1 MHVDNNIDF
10 LLGCED
16 LKQVF
21 AELALQLNNNNNKD
35 NNRIVYNIIENL
47 NKNNLILILDNISLN
62 ALIKDEIILNNYLF
76 IIGEIPVDIMDQL
89 SVNYVNYEIIIE
101 PINILALLEKFKN
114 LIEQNIAALSEI
126 KKFKEF
132 NYSSRLKTIYVG
144 DASLYLTDKENEIFQ
159 TLIDNKNISLN
170 KKQLLSKV
178 WNYSEGID
186 THTLETHIYFM
197 RQKIEK
203 KLNLNNIIIHIDDG
217 YQINISSKY

>member
-21 AELALQLNNNNNKD
+21 TELVLQLNNNDKD

-47 NKNNLILILDNISLN
+47 NKNNSILILDNVSLN
-62 ALIKDEIILNNYLF
+62 ALIKDKIILNNYLF
-76 IIGEIPVDIMDQL
+76 IIGEIPIDIADQL
-89 SVNYVNYEIIIE
+89 SVNYVNYEIITE

-178 WNYSEGID
+178 WNYSEDID
-186 THTLETHIYFM
+186 THTLETHIYIM

-217 YQINISSKY
+217 YQINISS

>member
-21 AELALQLNNNNNKD
+21 TELALQLNNNDKD

-47 NKNNLILILDNISLN
+47 NKNNSILILDNVSLN
-62 ALIKDEIILNNYLF
+62 ALIKDKIILNNYLF
-76 IIGEIPVDIMDQL
+76 IIGEIPIDIVDQL

-114 LIEQNIAALSEI
+114 LIEQNIVALSEI

-159 TLIDNKNISLN
+159 TLIDNKNISLT

-178 WNYSEGID
+178 WNYSEDID
-186 THTLETHIYFM
+186 THTLETHIYIM

-217 YQINISSKY
+217 YQINISS

>member
-10 LLGCED
+10 LLGRED

-21 AELALQLNNNNNKD
+21 TEVALQLNNNDKD

-47 NKNNLILILDNISLN
+47 NKNNSILILDNVSLN
-62 ALIKDEIILNNYLF
+62 ALIKDKIILNNYLF
-76 IIGEIPVDIMDQL
+76 IIGEIPIDIADQL
-89 SVNYVNYEIIIE
+89 SVNYVNYEIIIK
-101 PINILALLEKFKN
+101 PINILVLLKKFKN
-114 LIEQNIAALSEI
+114 LIEQNIVALSEI

-178 WNYSEGID
+178 WNYSEDID
-186 THTLETHIYFM
+186 THTLETHIYIM
-197 RQKIEK
+197 RRKIEK

-217 YQINISSKY
+217 YQINISS

>member
-1 MHVDNNIDF
+1 MYVDNNIDF

-21 AELALQLNNNNNKD
+21 TELALQLNNKDKD

-47 NKNNLILILDNISLN
+47 NKNNSILILDNVSLN
-62 ALIKDEIILNNYLF
+62 ALTKDKIILNNYLF
-76 IIGEIPVDIMDQL
+76 IIGEIPIDIADQL

-101 PINILALLEKFKN
+101 PINILALLKKFKN
-114 LIEQNIAALSEI
+114 LIEQNIVALSEI

-178 WNYSEGID
+178 WNYSEDID
-186 THTLETHIYFM
+186 THTLETHIYIM

-217 YQINISSKY
+217 YQINISS

>member
-1 MHVDNNIDF
+1 MYVDNNIDF

-21 AELALQLNNNNNKD
+21 TEIALQFNNHDKD
-35 NNRIVYNIIENL
+35 NNGIFYNIIENL
-47 NKNNLILILDNISLN
+47 NQNNSILILDNISLN
-62 ALIKDEIILNNYLF
+62 ALIKNKITLNNYLF
-76 IIGEIPVDIMDQL
+76 IIGEISTDTEDQL
-89 SVNYVNYEIIIE
+89 VANYVNYEIIIE
-101 PINILALLEKFKN
+101 PINILPLLEKFKN

-186 THTLETHIYFM
+186 THTLETHIYIM

-203 KLNLNNIIIHIDDG
+203 KFNLNNIIIHIDDG
-217 YQINISSKY
+217 YQINISS

>member
-1 MHVDNNIDF
+1 MYVDNNIDF

-21 AELALQLNNNNNKD
+21 TELALQLNNNDKD

-47 NKNNLILILDNISLN
+47 NKNNSILILDNVSLN
-62 ALIKDEIILNNYLF
+62 ALIKDKIILNNYLF
-76 IIGEIPVDIMDQL
+76 IIGEIPIDIADQL

-101 PINILALLEKFKN
+101 PINILALLKKFKN
-114 LIEQNIAALSEI
+114 LIEQNIVALSEI

-132 NYSSRLKTIYVG
+132 NYSSHLKTIYVG

-178 WNYSEGID
+178 WNYSEDID
-186 THTLETHIYFM
+186 THTLETHIYIM

-217 YQINISSKY
+217 YQINISS

>member
-1 MHVDNNIDF
+1 MHVVNNIDF

-21 AELALQLNNNNNKD
+21 TELVLQLNNNDKD

-47 NKNNLILILDNISLN
+47 NKNNSILILDNVSLN
-62 ALIKDEIILNNYLF
+62 ALIKDKIILNNYLF
-76 IIGEIPVDIMDQL
+76 IIGEIPIDIADQL

-114 LIEQNIAALSEI
+114 LIEQNIVALSEI

-178 WNYSEGID
+178 WNYSEDID
-186 THTLETHIYFM
+186 THTLETHIYIM

-217 YQINISSKY
+217 YQINISS

>member
-1 MHVDNNIDF
+1 MHVVNNIDF

-21 AELALQLNNNNNKD
+21 TELVLQLNNNDKD

-47 NKNNLILILDNISLN
+47 NKNNSILILDNVSLN
-62 ALIKDEIILNNYLF
+62 ALIKDKIILNNYLF
-76 IIGEIPVDIMDQL
+76 IIGEIPIDIADQL

-114 LIEQNIAALSEI
+114 LIEQNIVALSEI

-186 THTLETHIYFM
+186 THTLETHIYIM

-217 YQINISSKY
+217 YQINISS

>member
-21 AELALQLNNNNNKD
+21 TELVLQINNNDKD

-47 NKNNLILILDNISLN
+47 NKNNSILILDNVSLN
-62 ALIKDEIILNNYLF
+62 ALIKDKIILNNYLF
-76 IIGEIPVDIMDQL
+76 IIGEIPIDIADQL

-101 PINILALLEKFKN
+101 PINILALLKKFKN
-114 LIEQNIAALSEI
+114 LIEQNIVALSEI

-178 WNYSEGID
+178 WNYSEDID
-186 THTLETHIYFM
+186 THTLETHIYIM

-217 YQINISSKY
+217 YQINISS

>member
-1 MHVDNNIDF
+1 MYVDNNIDF

-21 AELALQLNNNNNKD
+21 TELVLQLNNNDKD

-47 NKNNLILILDNISLN
+47 NKNNSILILDNVSLN
-62 ALIKDEIILNNYLF
+62 ALIKDKIILNNYLF
-76 IIGEIPVDIMDQL
+76 IIGEIPIDIVDQL

-101 PINILALLEKFKN
+101 PINILALLEKLKN
-114 LIEQNIAALSEI
+114 LIEQNIVALSEI

-178 WNYSEGID
+178 WNYSEDID
-186 THTLETHIYFM
+186 THTLETHIYIM

-217 YQINISSKY
+217 YQINISS

>member
-1 MHVDNNIDF
+1 MHADNNIDF

-21 AELALQLNNNNNKD
+21 TEIALQFNNHDKD
-35 NNRIVYNIIENL
+35 NNGIFYNIIENL
-47 NKNNLILILDNISLN
+47 NQNNSILILDNISLN
-62 ALIKDEIILNNYLF
+62 ALIKNKITLNNYLF
-76 IIGEIPVDIMDQL
+76 IIGEIPIDIADQL
-89 SVNYVNYEIIIE
+89 SVNYVNYEIIIK
-101 PINILALLEKFKN
+101 PINILVLLKKFKN
-114 LIEQNIAALSEI
+114 LIEQNIVALSEI

-186 THTLETHIYFM
+186 THTLETHIYIM
-197 RQKIEK
+197 RRKIEK

-217 YQINISSKY
+217 YQINISS

>member
-21 AELALQLNNNNNKD
+21 TELALQLNNNDKD

-47 NKNNLILILDNISLN
+47 NKNNSILILDNVSLN
-62 ALIKDEIILNNYLF
+62 ALIKDKIILNNYLF
-76 IIGEIPVDIMDQL
+76 IIGEIPIDIADQL

-114 LIEQNIAALSEI
+114 LIEQNIVALSEI

-178 WNYSEGID
+178 WNYSEDID
-186 THTLETHIYFM
+186 THTLETHIYIM

-217 YQINISSKY
+217 YQINISS